1 MRAEARTR
9 SINGKNTKIHNYGI
23 FRPGFRLGGAGG
35 DVGGEGL
42 RHSFAIRSSRK
53 VLQLYAEDRESMDK
67 WVRMLRKCATYDP
80 GNSEAPPIQMFGWL
94 EKSSTRGVTVRVPT
108 LRFLQL
114 VGPCLECF
122 ADSTDPKAVKR
133 IDLDGVR
140 IGKSTEQDNTVFVAK
155 KKIVWYFKAP
165 SQPECEQWLEK
176 LGQQAQTALSRK
188 AQETQRAAQEAAKR
202 AAARG
207 GPYAQQLQARATQAA
222 AKQTELLR
230 KQAAEQAKAAAAVA
244 SKQPA
249 FQQVSRTYSSV
260 APAVTKA
267 YATAAPVIKNTAVKY
282 AAVPAGEALRKASQE
297 LQKTK
302 EYKTFAAKPEAAIGV
317 GTFLFATVIAL
328 AAPKPAKI
336 VAPPPPPE
344 PVVVVAPSITA
355 IKALD
360 VTKVKLPEVDVSKV
374 KLPDVDVAKGL
385 ESIKKI
391 DVSKVKVPDVS
402 TIDVSKA
409 SAQLGDAAK
418 KTTAEAS
425 KTISKAA
432 QDAGPA
438 IGAFTA
444 DVAVPALKYGAD
456 ETTKAAS
463 AAASQVAVEAS
474 KVDWAG
480 LAEGALEQTVVFL
493 VYVPVFAYTFAASL
507 PAEEQF
513 VLGLVVLLVVGSF
526 AKQDD

>member
-1 MRAEARTR
+1 M
-9 SINGKNTKIHNYGI
+9 
-23 FRPGFRLGGAGG
+23 
-35 DVGGEGL
+35 
-42 RHSFAIRSSRK
+42 
-53 VLQLYAEDRESMDK
+53 
-67 WVRMLRKCATYDP
+67 
-80 GNSEAPPIQMFGWL
+80 
-94 EKSSTRGVTVRVPT
+94 
-108 LRFLQL
+108 
-114 VGPCLECF
+114 
-122 ADSTDPKAVKR
+122 
-133 IDLDGVR
+133 
-140 IGKSTEQDNTVFVAK
+140 
-155 KKIVWYFKAP
+155 
-165 SQPECEQWLEK
+165 
-176 LGQQAQTALSRK
+176 
-188 AQETQRAAQEAAKR
+188 
-202 AAARG
+202 
-207 GPYAQQLQARATQAA
+207 RATQAA
-222 AKQTELLR
+222 ARQTELLR

-244 SKQPA
+244 WKQPA
-249 FQQVSRTYSSV
+249 FQQVSRTYSKA
-260 APAVTKA
+260 APVITKA
-267 YATAAPVIKNTAVKY
+267 YATTAPIIKNTAVKY
-282 AAVPAGEALRKASQE
+282 AAVPAGEALRKASSE
-297 LQKTK
+297 IQKTK
-302 EYKTFAAKPEAAIGV
+302 SYKTFAAKPEAAIGV

-344 PVVVVAPSITA
+344 PVVAVAPSITA

-385 ESIKKI
+385 ETIKKI

-513 VLGLVVLLVVGSF
+513 VLGLVVILVVGSF